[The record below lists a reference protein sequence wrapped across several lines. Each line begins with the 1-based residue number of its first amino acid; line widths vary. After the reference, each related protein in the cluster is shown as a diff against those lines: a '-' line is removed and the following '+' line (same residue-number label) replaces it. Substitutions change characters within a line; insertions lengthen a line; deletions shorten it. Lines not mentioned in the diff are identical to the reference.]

1 MTMAGHSR
9 VKELRR
15 GPTGGTGWSTLPPET
30 RNTEERM
37 ARKALLVVTLLCA
50 FVGPAQADL
59 ISLGPGTLSGQGLGS
74 VLTVLTMTSPGS
86 SSTESGCVA
95 GGVGGATVVGAAAC
109 PGAGPNGGTAFTG
122 LDNTPQNN
130 TARSVTALNLTD
142 FHDLRILFN
151 PVEPGSASSIT
162 LTNLSLTLWNPANG
176 QILDARYIGAPVAFA
191 SSDPGVGNAGFFF
204 GLDNTQANTLNGILA
219 AFPAAV
225 LGLAAN
231 ASDATGG
238 PETFSFG
245 VVAPRTSVPEPT
257 TLVLLGFGITAIGW
271 MNRKH
276 AR

>member
-1 MTMAGHSR
+1 MT
-9 VKELRR
+9 
-15 GPTGGTGWSTLPPET
+15 
-30 RNTEERM
+30 
-37 ARKALLVVTLLCA
+37 RKAILVVALLCI

-59 ISLGPGTLSGQGLGS
+59 ISLGPGTLGGQGLGS
-74 VLTVLTMTSPGS
+74 VLTVLTMQSPGAS
-86 SSTESGCVA
+86 TTESGCVA
-95 GGVGGATVVGAAAC
+95 GGVGGVTVITAAAC

-122 LDNTPQNN
+122 GNN
-130 TARSVTALNLTD
+130 IAINVARSATSLNLTD

-151 PVEPGSASSIT
+151 ADEPGAAATNGIT

-176 QILDARYIGAPVAFA
+176 QILDARYIAAPPVSFA
-191 SSDPGVGNAGFFF
+191 STNPGIGNAGFFF

-225 LGLAAN
+225 LGLSAN

-245 VVAPRTSVPEPT
+245 VVASRTSVPEPT

-271 MNRKH
+271 VNRK
-276 AR
+276 RVR

>member
-1 MTMAGHSR
+1 MTMTAIAGEKITSR
-9 VKELRR
+9 DDERHRR
-15 GPTGGTGWSTLPPET
+15 SKGPPET
-30 RNTEERM
+30 RDTEERM
-37 ARKALLVVTLLCA
+37 TRKALLVVALLCI

-59 ISLGPGTLSGQGLGS
+59 IGLGPGTLGGQGLGS
-74 VLTVLTMTSPGS
+74 VLTVLTMTSPGDS
-86 SSTESGCVA
+86 TTESGCVA

-109 PGAGPNGGTAFTG
+109 PGAGPHGGTAFTG
-122 LDNTPQNN
+122 LNN
-130 TARSVTALNLTD
+130 IAINVARSATSLNLTD

-151 PVEPGSASSIT
+151 ADEPAANGIT

-176 QILDARYIGAPVAFA
+176 QILDARYIAAPAVFA
-191 SSDPGVGNAGFFF
+191 STNPGVGNAGFFF

-225 LGLAAN
+225 LGLSAN

-245 VVAPRTSVPEPT
+245 VVASRTSVPEPT

-271 MNRKH
+271 ISRSR